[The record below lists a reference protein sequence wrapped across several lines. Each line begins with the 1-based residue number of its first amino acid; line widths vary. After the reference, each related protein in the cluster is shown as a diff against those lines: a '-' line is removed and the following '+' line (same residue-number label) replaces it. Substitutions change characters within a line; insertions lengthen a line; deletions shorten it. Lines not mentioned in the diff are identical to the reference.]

1 MLCPYDR
8 TRLAP
13 DVIANA
19 ERTHPVLI
27 TGGRAQPSRAYPQA
41 GLFPADCDR
50 PLPAPPGGA
59 AVLTY
64 RDDLAQVR
72 AFAARHARRAG
83 LPASRTRDL
92 VIAVSELAANTWR
105 HTDATGTLHVWAA
118 DGELLCQFH
127 DSGQIRD
134 RWPAAAAPLPA
145 PSTATACGWS
155 TSSVTWSSCAP
166 AAPAPPSACT
176 SGSGPE
182 PAPPG
187 RGRARPAIHCP
198 DVPAK

>member
-105 HTDATGTLHVWAA
+105 HTNATGTLHVWAA
-118 DGELLCQFH
+118 DGELLCQVH
-127 DSGQIRD
+127 DSGHISD
-134 RWPAAAAPLPA
+134 PL
-145 PSTATACGWS
+145 
-155 TSSVTWSSCAP
+155 V
-166 AAPAPPSACT
+166 
-176 SGSGPE
+176 
-182 PAPPG
+182 G
-187 RGRARPAIHCP
+187 RHRPALDAGHGHGLWVVHQLCDLAELRTTGAGTTIRLHIRLRR
-198 DVPAK
+198 